1 MVQIDL
7 SEIKSKSSS
16 NYSELVMVYVDP
28 MLNQIV
34 VITSVVKDKVKQHD
48 KDIVG
53 EVVVSAGKRAL
64 KMDVDVAGE
73 EDEH

>member
-1 MVQIDL
+1 
-7 SEIKSKSSS
+7 
-16 NYSELVMVYVDP
+16 MVYVDP